1 MEVNPGK
8 EENITERITLSQFV
22 INKNSLSHKQLKQ
35 IQTIEDA
42 LSTRQ
47 VKRVTIK
54 INEQPP
60 DYV

>member
-1 MEVNPGK
+1 MEVHPGK
-8 EENITERITLSQFV
+8 EENITEGITLSQFV
-22 INKNSLSHKQLKQ
+22 INKNLLSHKQLKQ

-54 INEQPP
+54 IK
-60 DYV
+60 